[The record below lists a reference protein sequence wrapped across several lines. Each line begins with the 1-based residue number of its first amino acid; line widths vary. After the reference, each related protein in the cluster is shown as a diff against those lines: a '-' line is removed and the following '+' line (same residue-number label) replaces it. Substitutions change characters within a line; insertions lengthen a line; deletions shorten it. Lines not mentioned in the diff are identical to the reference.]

1 MKILLIGATGN
12 IGSRILREA
21 VSRGHEVTAVSRREG
36 ALEPGPRVR
45 VERTDARDA
54 GEVARLAGGH
64 DAVVVAVSARRE
76 GDTPIPEVVRAV
88 IDGLREAGGPRL
100 FVVGGAGTLEVE
112 PGLQLLD
119 TPGFPEEY
127 RAEALQGREALEIVR
142 ASDVNWTYLSP
153 AAIITPGERTGRYRT
168 SDDQLLTDAEGNS
181 HISMEDYAVAV
192 LDELEQPKHE
202 RRRFA
207 VAY

>member
-64 DAVVVAVSARRE
+64 DAVVVAVSARRV

-112 PGLQLLD
+112 PGVQLLD

-153 AAIITPGERTGRYRT
+153 AAVITPGERTGRYRT
-168 SDDQLLTDAEGNS
+168 SDDQLLTDSEGNS